1 MNTDLPC
8 GWWLFEHEYR
18 IFLGTRILT
27 LSLQKIFVSFE
38 KFVFKNN
45 IRVLRV
51 IRLIPFISE
60 DELTQWSGGKICVYL
75 CLSVGD
81 KNNHPCGRNTVI
93 FFMILFVILSLFRCN
108 SLIYRNIID

>member
-1 MNTDLPC
+1 M
-8 GWWLFEHEYR
+8 
-18 IFLGTRILT
+18 
-27 LSLQKIFVSFE
+27 
-38 KFVFKNN
+38 FKNN

-93 FFMILFVILSLFRCN
+93 FFYDFICHSVTIPM
-108 SLIYRNIID
+108 